1 MRRNKTVLVSGAG
14 IAGPTLAYWL
24 LRAGMEPTIVEAAPE
39 LRTGGYMIDFWGL
52 GFEVAEA
59 MGLGRQLREIGY
71 AMREL
76 TLVDAD
82 GRITARLTTEAMRKA
97 SGERYVTLLRAD
109 LARELYRSIAGRVE
123 VIFGNEITFL
133 AQDAEAV
140 HVGLAH
146 GPPRRFDLVIGADGV
161 HSNVRRMIFGRE
173 DSFEI
178 DLGYSVAA
186 FSARSYPHR
195 DELIAVSRTTPGRQV
210 VRCTLRDGSTVFFMV
225 LASELTT
232 NYPVTTTGAQKR
244 CLIDAFRDIGW
255 EGDEILEAVSD
266 ATDLY
271 FDTVTQVHMPAWSR
285 GRVALVGD
293 AAYCP
298 SLLAGAGSSFAM
310 AGAYQLA
317 GELAAALGDHTRG
330 FLAYE
335 WRFKPFLD
343 RKQRAA
349 RRLGAWFAPR
359 TPLGL
364 FVRNQITRLAG
375 APGFSDLMVGPI
387 VANELQLPH
396 YTWNGKAARASA

>member
-24 LRAGMEPTIVEAAPE
+24 LRAGMEPIIVEASPE

-52 GFEVAEA
+52 GFAVAEA
-59 MGLGRQLREIGY
+59 MGLGPRLREIGY

-76 TLVDAD
+76 TLVDEA
-82 GRITARLTTEAMRKA
+82 GRITARLMTDAMRNA
-97 SGERYVTLLRAD
+97 IGERYVSLLRGD
-109 LARELYRSIAGRVE
+109 LARELDRSIHGQVE

-133 AQDAEAV
+133 AQDADGV
-140 HVGLAH
+140 QVGFAH
-146 GPPRRFDLVIGADGV
+146 GAPRRFDLVIGADGV

-178 DLGYSVAA
+178 GLGYSFAA
-186 FSARSYPHR
+186 FSARNYPHR
-195 DELIAVSRTTPGRQV
+195 DELTYVSRTIPGRQV

-225 LASELTT
+225 LASELTA
-232 NYPVTTTGAQKR
+232 NYPVSTTSAQKR

-255 EGDEILEAVSD
+255 EGREIVEAVND

-271 FDTVTQVHMPAWSR
+271 FDSVSQVHMPAWSR

-298 SLLAGAGSSFAM
+298 SLLAGEGSSFAM
-310 AGAYQLA
+310 AGAFQLA
-317 GELAAALGDHTRG
+317 GELLAAGGDHMRA

-343 RKQRAA
+343 RKQRSA

-359 TPLGL
+359 THLGL
-364 FVRNQITRLAG
+364 FVRNQITRLATV
-375 APGFSDLMVGPI
+375 PGFSNLIVEPI
-387 VANELQLPH
+387 VANELRLPQ
-396 YTWNGKAARASA
+396 YTWDGKPVRASA